1 VAGGRSEGEGQA
13 AKVGGGLPDNAREI
27 LLAIALPRDDTNVHK
42 PQGEVRNALA
52 SQGST
57 LNFDTI

>member
-1 VAGGRSEGEGQA
+1 MREGQA
-13 AKVGGGLPDNAREI
+13 AKVGGGLRDNAREI

-57 LNFDTI
+57 LNFDAI